1 MLIEGKFYDGLRAE
15 AHDVQIELRVR
26 CGLIIKFV
34 QDETCLTWA
43 TQDIAVADKAVF
55 PQPARIIHSGYKDA
69 KLEVEGVDQWKA
81 IENFLNNSPT
91 YRRYKQKKATRYFVT
106 GCILALIATSAVYYA
121 PKLFNNLDVLV
132 PQFAEDFIGKRAS
145 KSTTAEYKI
154 CSSKVGDEA
163 LSLMVKKLVGQD
175 DLPVNI
181 TVIDAPEISNAYTFP
196 GGYIV
201 VFSGL
206 VKEAGS
212 AEEVA
217 GVLAHE
223 MAHTKLRHPM
233 SAYMRT
239 VGMASVIEM
248 MFANSGVSNV
258 VLLLSSMK
266 LSREDEES
274 ADLLGMDMLSR
285 ANIDPEGM
293 IAFFKR
299 GEEEDKALYE
309 QADNIVVSTLISYAS
324 THPRNSKRVGIL
336 SALHLQKDRL
346 YEPVLNKKQ
355 WLNLKAIC
363 E

>member
-1 MLIEGKFYDGLRAE
+1 MFIEGKFYDGLRAE

-43 TQDIAVADKAVF
+43 TQDISVADKAVF
-55 PQPARIIHSGYKDA
+55 PQPARIIHFGYKDA
-69 KLEVEGVDQWKA
+69 KLEIEDVDQWKA
-81 IENFLNNSPT
+81 IEHFLNNSPT
-91 YRRYKQKKATRYFVT
+91 YRRYKQRKAIRYFVT
-106 GCILALIATSAVYYA
+106 GCVLALLVTSAAYYA

-132 PQFAEDFIGKRAS
+132 PEFAENFIGKQAS
-145 KSTTAEYKI
+145 KGITAEYKI
-154 CSSKVGDEA
+154 CSSTAGDEA
-163 LSLMVKKLVGQD
+163 LSLMVKRLVGQD

-181 TVIDAPEISNAYTFP
+181 TVIDAPEIANAYTFP

-206 VKEAGS
+206 LKEAGS

-239 VGMASVIEM
+239 VGMASVIEL
-248 MFANSGVSNV
+248 MFANSGVSNA

-266 LSREDEES
+266 LSREDEEA

-299 GEEEDKALYE
+299 GEQEDKVQDE
-309 QADNIVVSTLISYAS
+309 QADNIMVSALISYVS

-336 SALHLQKDRL
+336 SALHSQKAHN
-346 YEPVLNKKQ
+346 YEDALNKKQ
-355 WLNLKAIC
+355 WLGLKAIC